1 MTNKAVKH
9 FKGDD
14 GEGIDLREFE
24 QWYSPQIIEYLSYFS
39 NPKTVNVVFIDG
51 IEFKNCI
58 RDLKVLISSLG
69 LTRGSFIVKE
79 PGAGE
84 NHFI

>member
-58 RDLKVLISSLG
+58 RGVLSS
-69 LTRGSFIVKE
+69 K
-79 PGAGE
+79 
-84 NHFI
+84 